1 MGLTFTAVVSPL
13 PQLQQSLDASQQQV
27 KQLQVERLSFEE
39 GMKKAFMRGVCA
51 LNMEAMNMFHP
62 GMEPSPS
69 PPGSHDPQQQA
80 SDMPT
85 PVDNMPPPPPPPAD
99 RGCVNNNTMT
109 TATCRMNSNRLHKS
123 RPSVMVERHS
133 TLD

>member
-1 MGLTFTAVVSPL
+1 M
-13 PQLQQSLDASQQQV
+13 
-27 KQLQVERLSFEE
+27 KQLQVERVSFEE

-69 PPGSHDPQQQA
+69 PPGSHEPQQQA
-80 SDMPT
+80 SDTLT
-85 PVDNMPPPPPPPAD
+85 PVDSVPPPPAD
-99 RGCVNNNTMT
+99 RGRVNNNTMT
-109 TATCRMNSNRLHKS
+109 TTTCRMNSNRLHKS